1 MDLLVLELYG
11 SQINELDNAPDWAQ
25 DPFIDKEILSQLFKN
40 AKLAKNSVTKR
51 GNLSTRVETML
62 GELIGH
68 ESSEN
73 AFLRIFIFFQ
83 NCVG

>member
-40 AKLAKNSVTKR
+40 AKSAKNSVTKR
-51 GNLSTRVETML
+51 GNLSNRVETML

-73 AFLRIFIFFQ
+73 AFLRIFNLFQ

>member
-40 AKLAKNSVTKR
+40 AKSAKNSVTKR
-51 GNLSTRVETML
+51 GNLSNRVETML

-73 AFLRIFIFFQ
+73 AFLRNLNFFQ